1 MAAMPAQHALPS
13 WWRTQLHQLDDYVSS
28 KSVPTESDVVIIGAG
43 ISGASVAYHLLQ
55 QNKGLNRP
63 RVTILEARQ
72 ACSGATGRNGKPSTR
87 GDYLPSRLTQYN

>member
-55 QNKGLNRP
+55 QHKGLNRP